1 MRGGS
6 AFGFNLEISVCAMSE
21 AETEPSIPEALKPY
35 AATIQAS
42 IDSESVDLFRNES
55 AEHAAVILRLFL
67 QNAKYSLR
75 VFCQKMSRCVYGDL
89 SYFIKQA
96 IERGVDVRVITQ
108 NSQVDSKEAAMV
120 LNQHQS
126 WRVNASTD
134 DLPHFAL
141 ADGMMFRLETDR
153 EKKKAVV
160 CTHVAPDDR
169 ETQELVDDMNAVFSQ
184 MWEES
189 QEPALI

>member
-1 MRGGS
+1 MPK
-6 AFGFNLEISVCAMSE
+6 AE
-21 AETEPSIPEALKPY
+21 AEPSIPDEMKPY

-67 QNAKYSLR
+67 QNAKYSLL
-75 VFCQKMSRCVYGDL
+75 VFCQKMSRCVYGEL

-96 IERGVDVRVITQ
+96 IERGVDVRVITE
-108 NSQVDSKEAAMV
+108 SSEVEAMEAVEV
-120 LNQHQS
+120 LKQHKL
-126 WRVNASTD
+126 WRFNEKTD

-184 MWEES
+184 MWKDA
-189 QEPALI
+189 QIPNLG

>member
-1 MRGGS
+1 MT
-6 AFGFNLEISVCAMSE
+6 E
-21 AETEPSIPEALKPY
+21 AELEPSISEALKTY

-120 LNQHQS
+120 LNQHQA